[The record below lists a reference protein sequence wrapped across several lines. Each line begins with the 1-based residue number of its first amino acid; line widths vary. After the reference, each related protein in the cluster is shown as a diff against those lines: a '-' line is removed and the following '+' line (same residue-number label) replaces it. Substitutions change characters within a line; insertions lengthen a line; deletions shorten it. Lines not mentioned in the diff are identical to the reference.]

1 MKRFGV
7 VILLLS
13 AACAT
18 PRPVFYPNEKLKAS
32 GPDAAQLDVDE
43 CLAQSKNYIKTN
55 NLKPIARKTGW
66 GAATG
71 AAMGTVLG
79 LITGDIGRAATQ
91 GAAVGGVGGAMGG
104 VYENSKPDGLTRAF
118 TERCLAEKGY
128 STLGWK

>member
-1 MKRFGV
+1 MKRFV
-7 VILLLS
+7 AVLLLLT

-18 PRPVFYPNEKLKAS
+18 PRPVFYPNEKLKAA
-32 GPDAAQLDVDE
+32 GPDAAQRDVNE
-43 CLAQSKNYIKTN
+43 CLAQSKEYIKTS
-55 NLKPIARKTGW
+55 NLKPIVRKTGW

-71 AAMGTVLG
+71 AAMGAVLG
-79 LITGDIGRAATQ
+79 LITGDIGRAASS

-104 VYENSKPDGLTRAF
+104 AYENSKPDSITRAF